1 MMRSSWKVAVIALL
15 LLLFCWGCSSP
26 TGEPPYPALPGEA
39 NTAAP
44 PLGDASQG
52 PCGDGIC
59 DAVESKSGKC
69 PQDCGTTPEIQSQ
82 KIGEFEYYIE
92 NPTSG
97 SKLYVKIYPSPLS
110 LAEISTLILIPGG
123 TGDSAMFTDE
133 IPGGAAV
140 EQLGLEGFHLVVFD
154 PEGRGQSEGSEDFN
168 GHIGQDGLY
177 AITLF
182 VKDLPTVGQ
191 IGYFSQSYGV
201 SLATGVLARYP
212 DAPVEFLIDWE
223 GPANRE
229 DITIGCRSSNTD
241 DASQTEPQDHA
252 CSDDP
257 YWEEREAEHFV
268 SLIQVPYH
276 RLQSLNDHA
285 QPDVSHA
292 EDMIRAA
299 TGAEFGGDG
308 QSPWTRLNDLV
319 PNTVYSPL
327 SESLLE
333 EIDREKYVLV
343 NEYASALF
351 DMTTSTDGQTQIG
364 PDPGSEATLY
374 LGLMV
379 HLEGWFDE
387 ADQEEKF
394 SKHMAAALELADVF
408 EEHGAWVTFEASP
421 ETIEACA
428 VWDNVLLDLQERGHG
443 IGVHADRG
451 YNQNPNFNL
460 GLFTAQI
467 KEMREDAEALGLV
480 IEHVSGICS
489 DLDWGK
495 AAIDA
500 GYVFTTGGVGYCA
513 MSMPEELRPAIYQD
527 CPSPAQCHGNMPLD
541 MADRIHPWRINS
553 AAADWTVHDPAGG
566 LVILSSD
573 SGIKNLYEESLDSQA
588 THGDMEYTDEDID
601 VLVSKIE
608 EALALAEPGK
618 INQIYF
624 SLSIGAADV
633 DEIFYGKLFA
643 ALQPFVDAGR
653 LEYKSLNEIY
663 HMYLAAE

>member
-1 MMRSSWKVAVIALL
+1 MRSIWKVFTIAFFLL
-15 LLLFCWGCSSP
+15 VFCWGCSSP
-26 TGEPPYPALPGEA
+26 TDESPAPTLVEGTEIP
-39 NTAAP
+39 AP
-44 PLGDASQG
+44 PATNTPHD
-52 PCGDGIC
+52 PCGDGVC
-59 DAVESKSGKC
+59 DAVEAKSGQC
-69 PQDCGTTPEIQSQ
+69 PQDCRSTPEVQSQ
-82 KIGEFEYYIE
+82 KIGEFEYYVQ
-92 NPTSG
+92 NPSSG
-97 SKLYVKIYPSPLS
+97 SMLYVKIFPSPLS
-110 LAEISTLILIPGG
+110 LEEIPTLILIPGG

-154 PEGRGQSEGSEDFN
+154 PEGRGKSEGSENYN

-182 VKDLPTVGQ
+182 VKDFPTVGP

-212 DAPVEFLIDWE
+212 DVPVEFLIDWE

-229 DITIGCRSSNTD
+229 DITLGCRSTNKD
-241 DASQTEPQDHA
+241 DANQTGPQERSCIDN
-252 CSDDP
+252 P
-257 YWEEREAEHFV
+257 YWEEREAESFAQA
-268 SLIQVPYH
+268 IQVPYH
-276 RLQSLNDHA
+276 RLQSLDDHA

-299 TGAEFGGDG
+299 TGAEFSGDG
-308 QSPWTRLNDLV
+308 QSPWTRLNDLD
-319 PNTVYSPL
+319 PNTVYNPL
-327 SESLLE
+327 NESLLG
-333 EIDREKYVLV
+333 EIDREKYALV
-343 NEYASALF
+343 NEYARALF
-351 DMTTSTDGQTQIG
+351 NRTETTEDDLQADQQ
-364 PDPGSEATLY
+364 PGTEAKLY
-374 LGLMV
+374 LGIMV

-387 ADQEEKF
+387 VDQEEIF
-394 SKHMAAALELADVF
+394 TKHMAAALELADVF
-408 EEHGAWVTFEASP
+408 EEHGARVTFEASP

-428 VWDNVLLDLQERGHG
+428 VWDNLLLDLQERGHG

-451 YNQNPNFNL
+451 YNKNPNFNL
-460 GLFTAQI
+460 GLFTVQI
-467 KEMREDAEALGLV
+467 KEMKEDAEALGLV

-489 DLDWGK
+489 NLDWGK

-513 MSMPEELRPAIYQD
+513 MSMPEEIRPVIYQD

-553 AAADWTVHDPAGG
+553 AEADWTEHDPAGA
-566 LVILSSD
+566 LVILASD

-601 VLVSKIE
+601 VLVSKVE

-633 DEIFYGKLFA
+633 DEIFYDKLFA

-663 HMYLAAE
+663 HLYLITE